1 MRKISKDDIV
11 YFFHGIS
18 KQQPICPYCGSR
30 PVVYAKKYL
39 VIDVCKCQKC
49 CLFFVNPMYLSDSD
63 LKRKEFYNNSYT
75 SVAAIIPEIKDLE
88 LMKKN
93 NFSGSSKDFNNRLTI
108 IRKLAEG
115 NRLLEFASS
124 WGYFLFQS
132 LAYGFHPTGIE
143 ISSSRASF
151 GRKFLGANIFPDLAS
166 IQKKFDVICSFHTL
180 EHLVDLTGI
189 FDKLYDILLPGG
201 SLILE
206 VPNFDPETKGKPI
219 YSIIGKVHPLGFTEY
234 FFESNLSRHGFSEL
248 NIAGSYE
255 DLLKEP
261 EKRLPLNDVIIVHAK
276 KSKNR

>member
-11 YFFHGIS
+11 YFIHGLRK
-18 KQQPICPYCGSR
+18 KQPECPYCGSR

-63 LKRKEFYNNSYT
+63 LKRKKFYNNSYS
-75 SVAAIIPEIKDLE
+75 SVAAITPETEDLE

-93 NFSGSSKDFNNRLTI
+93 NFSGSSKDFNNRLPI

-132 LAYGFHPTGIE
+132 QAYGFHPTGIE

-151 GRKFLGANIFPDLAS
+151 GRKFLGADIFPDLAS
-166 IQKKFDVICSFHTL
+166 IQKEFDVICSFHTL
-180 EHLVDLTGI
+180 EHLVDLKGI
-189 FDKLYDILLPGG
+189 FDTLYDRLLPGG

-206 VPNFDPETKGKPI
+206 VPNFDPETKGKSI
-219 YSIIGKVHPLGFTEY
+219 YSIIGKVHPLGFTKY
-234 FFESNLSRHGFSEL
+234 FFESNLPRHGFSDL
-248 NIAGSYE
+248 NIAGNYE

-261 EKRLPLNDVIIVHAK
+261 EKRLPLNDIIIVHAK
-276 KSKNR
+276 KSRTR